1 MGVFPLRKG
10 DCSLITLAGPFKM
23 VNRVTNKMEGVSLND
38 PRRGDEERY
47 QVSKG
52 RKSRGARR

>member
-1 MGVFPLRKG
+1 M
-10 DCSLITLAGPFKM
+10 I
-23 VNRVTNKMEGVSLND
+23 NRMINKMERGLEVGRPLNN

-52 RKSRGARR
+52 RKSRGAREVNYRHLKVIG

>member
-1 MGVFPLRKG
+1 M
-10 DCSLITLAGPFKM
+10 
-23 VNRVTNKMEGVSLND
+23 ND

-52 RKSRGARR
+52 RKSRGAREINGHRLKILGELGGWKSK